1 MEKIKIGTKFASMI
15 GGKKLIECTVS
26 DIVHVTYKSIAKGT
40 INTRIIYM
48 ATSDDYGNGHAF
60 ETPKTTILRGRIK

>member
-1 MEKIKIGTKFASMI
+1 MI
-15 GGKKLIECTVS
+15 VKRKMVECTVS